1 MLAERDIVLTILSVC
16 QFVKC
21 RYSAKTKEYIV
32 THFDIFVGVL
42 FYFFLA
48 PRRYK
53 IPTGTSHRGR

>member
-1 MLAERDIVLTILSVC
+1 MLAERDIVLTILSLC

-42 FYFFLA
+42 FYFF
-48 PRRYK
+48 
-53 IPTGTSHRGR
+53 